1 MQAIATMQ
9 FKGGAGKTVLT
20 MALASAAA
28 AAGAR
33 TVLIDTDQNRPLAKW
48 HKAATTL
55 DYWED
60 NIQVLH
66 HLDFEEVEA
75 ALNKLDDL
83 GKTDFVLI
91 DCKGGRG
98 RFLDGISQIVDLILI
113 PVRPDKLDLDAAIET
128 LHYTQALTQAGAE
141 IAPVRLAMTALRAE
155 RQMSAD
161 MRDFMTDLTGLPQMA
176 TRLRERIAFKN
187 MQSRGLLNSIATQ
200 MAADPNALE
209 RGQARPYREALGE
222 AAMLMEEIITLIDLQ
237 AAA

>member
-1 MQAIATMQ
+1 MQVIATVQ
-9 FKGGAGKTVLT
+9 FKGGAGKTVLS

-48 HKAATTL
+48 HKAAETL
-55 DYWED
+55 GYWSDRIE
-60 NIQVLH
+60 VLH
-66 HLDFEEVEA
+66 HLEFDAVQEA
-75 ALNKLDDL
+75 VNQCDD
-83 GKTDFVLI
+83 GGQTEFVFI

-98 RFLDGISQIVDLILI
+98 RFLDGICQIVDLILV

-128 LHYTQALTQAGAE
+128 LHYTRALTGAGAD
-141 IAPVRLAMTALRAE
+141 IAPARLAMTALRAE

-176 TRLRERIAFKN
+176 TRLRERTAYKN
-187 MQSRGLLNSIATQ
+187 MQSRGLLSSIAEQ

-222 AAMLMEEIITLIDLQ
+222 AAGLLEEIVTLISLDN
-237 AAA
+237 AA

>member
-20 MALASAAA
+20 EALASAAA

-48 HKAATTL
+48 EKAATTL
-55 DYWED
+55 DYWQD
-60 NIQVLH
+60 GLDVIH
-66 HLDFEEVEA
+66 HLDFEAVETA
-75 ALNKLDDL
+75 VNGLDDA
-83 GKTDFVLI
+83 GKTDFVII

-98 RFLDGISQIVDLILI
+98 RFLDGISQIVDLVLI

-128 LHYTQALTQAGAE
+128 LHYTQTLTKAGAE

-155 RQMSAD
+155 KQMSAD

-176 TRLRERIAFKN
+176 TRLRERTAYKN
-187 MQSRGLLNSIATQ
+187 MQSRGLLGQIASQ
-200 MAADPNALE
+200 MAADADALE
-209 RGQARPYREALGE
+209 RGQARPYAQALVE
-222 AAMLMEEIITLIDLQ
+222 AAALLEEIITLVDLQ

>member
-1 MQAIATMQ
+1 MQVISTVQ

-33 TVLIDTDQNRPLAKW
+33 CVLIDTDQNRPLAKW
-48 HKAATTL
+48 YKAATTL
-55 DYWED
+55 GYWSD
-60 NIQVLH
+60 QIDVMH
-66 HLDFEEVEA
+66 HLEFDAVQDA
-75 ALNKLDDL
+75 VNGLDDA
-83 GKTDFVLI
+83 GGTEFVFV

-98 RFLDGISQIVDLILI
+98 RFLDGICQIVNLILI

-128 LHYTQALTQAGAE
+128 LHYTHALTGAGAQ
-141 IAPVRLAMTALRAE
+141 IAPARLAMTALRAE

-176 TRLRERIAFKN
+176 TRLRERTAYKN
-187 MQSRGLLNSIATQ
+187 MQSRGLLGAIAEQ
-200 MAADPNALE
+200 MATDPNALE
-209 RGQARPYREALGE
+209 RGQSRVYREALGE
-222 AAMLMEEIITLIDLQ
+222 AAGLLEEIVTLIKLD

>member
-33 TVLIDTDQNRPLAKW
+33 TVLIDTDQNRPLTKW
-48 HKAATTL
+48 HKAAETL
-55 DYWED
+55 DYWQD
-60 NIQVLH
+60 QVQVVH
-66 HLDFEEVEA
+66 HLDFEAVEA
-75 ALNKLDDL
+75 ALNDLDEA
-83 GKTDFVLI
+83 GQTDFVFI

-98 RFLDGISQIVDLILI
+98 RFLDGICQIVDLTLI
-113 PVRPDKLDLDAAIET
+113 PVKPDKLDLDAAIET

-141 IAPVRLAMTALRAE
+141 IAPARLAMTALRAE
-155 RQMSAD
+155 RQMTAD

-176 TRLRERIAFKN
+176 TRLRDRVAYKN
-187 MQSRGLLNSIATQ
+187 MQSRGLLNSIADQ
-200 MAADPNALE
+200 RAADVDALE

-222 AAMLMEEIITLIDLQ
+222 VAALL
-237 AAA
+237 